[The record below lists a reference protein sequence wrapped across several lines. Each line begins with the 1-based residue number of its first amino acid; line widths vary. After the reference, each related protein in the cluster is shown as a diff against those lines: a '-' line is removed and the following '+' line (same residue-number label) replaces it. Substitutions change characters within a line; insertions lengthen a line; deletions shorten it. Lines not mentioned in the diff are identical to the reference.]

1 MSARLPPAQRLAH
14 LAKQPRIH
22 RWLSLVCGLIGGLFV
37 SRVIAESS
45 AGPWPARWLGLLVCV
60 CAAFGAAL
68 GYWLGRKIKL
78 APLLALAI
86 YLFWPAVQANIASGL
101 AGFTAF
107 LLLMY
112 NTPARPRGS
121 ALAWLVFAASLAL
134 YTATLAPDV
143 LPADAGEF
151 QLASAVLGIAHPPG
165 YAFYTLLGKL
175 FTLLPFGSAAFKV
188 NWMSAAFSAA
198 TLALLC
204 RTLERRTGSRA
215 AALVGVLF
223 LGLSPTFW
231 VQSTTANIR
240 SLTVLLTML
249 SLSWLLDWSV
259 DQRPRS
265 LALFAMAFGLGVGH
279 HASVALLGMP
289 YLAYIICTAPR
300 LIAQPKRWLPAL
312 GAFAASLLVLLYL
325 PLRSAM
331 QPAFD
336 PAPIRTWS
344 DFWGHVL
351 ALGFKGDLLY
361 FRSLPELAARLSIG
375 GQILT
380 LQFGTCLAILAGL
393 ALIPLAL
400 RKWKTA
406 VLLGGVL
413 LTNGLA
419 AITYRAPQTVEYLL
433 PAYLSLALI
442 LGMGLAELGRWVKA
456 RFAWRTAAAVILVLA
471 CINGW
476 QTSRSALSAHSD
488 DSTRIQAA
496 ALLDAAPQD
505 AVILANWHQATP
517 LWYLQT
523 VEGYRPDVTIEYVY
537 PQGATPNET
546 AWLGRIAAWIGER
559 PVLVTNWFYGYT
571 ASPYSFTPLEDA
583 WLVSSGT
590 EDTLPAGLEPAM
602 TLFTG
607 AVQLTGIKLEPSP
620 DAAERRMTVTLAWQS
635 TEQQAQ
641 DLTSFVQVLGPEGV
655 IGQSDEAHTAAQLQ
669 PGKLQVDRFDLAL
682 LPQALP
688 GKYQVIAGFYTYQDG
703 ALQHLTSQ
711 GQDTIVLGE
720 YELQPAAVAEPVVHQ
735 QPMTWENGL
744 HLTGFDVDDSTDGQ
758 RRIYLLLEQ
767 LPSSSLDKV
776 APERGS
782 EECQMQALAD
792 GQVLA
797 SKTLPALA
805 EGSYQLVALDLPAGT
820 QHITLKVISAEGAPL
835 AALGAWHRTTQGEVH
850 FALPA
855 GKETYIPLAGGIA
868 LVGVE
873 AGDTAVNPSE
883 TIALQAHFLAA
894 QPITRDYSVSLG
906 LRAASGWEAK
916 DDGTPALG
924 AIPTLKWG
932 WNWQIADKHLL
943 ELPADAPA
951 GDASITVELY
961 DAFTLRSLTVLD
973 ERRVRE
979 GQGTRLQMNSVNIE

>member
-1 MSARLPPAQRLAH
+1 MSARLTLAQRLAH
-14 LAKQPRIH
+14 LARQPRIH
-22 RWLSLVCGLIGGLFV
+22 RWLPLVCGVIGGLFV

-45 AGPWPARWLGLLVCV
+45 AGPWSARWLALLLFV

-78 APLLALAI
+78 APLLVLAI
-86 YLFWPAVQANIASGL
+86 YLFWPAPQANIAGGV

-107 LLLMY
+107 LFLMY
-112 NTPARPRGS
+112 NTPARPRDT
-121 ALAWLVFAASLAL
+121 ALVWLVFTASLAL
-134 YTATLAPDV
+134 YTTTLAPGV

-175 FTLLPFGSAAFKV
+175 FTLLPFGSAAFRV
-188 NWMSAAFSAA
+188 NWMSAVFSAA

-259 DQRPRS
+259 DQRPRG
-265 LALFAMAFGLGVGH
+265 LALFALAFGLGVGH
-279 HASVALLGMP
+279 HASVALLGIP

-380 LQFGTCLAILAGL
+380 LQFGTCLAVLAGL
-393 ALIPLAL
+393 AFIPLAL

-406 VLLGGVL
+406 LLLGSVLLV
-413 LTNGLA
+413 NGLA

-442 LGMGLAELGRWVKA
+442 LGMGLAELSRWVKEC
-456 RFAWRTAAAVILVLA
+456 FVWRTVAAVILVLA
-471 CINGW
+471 CANGW
-476 QTSRSALSAHSD
+476 QTSRSTLSARND
-488 DSTRIQAA
+488 DSTQAQAA

-505 AVILANWHQATP
+505 AVILSNWHEATP

-546 AWLGRIAAWIGER
+546 TWLGRIAAWVDER
-559 PVLVTNWFYGYT
+559 PVLVTNWFYGY
-571 ASPYSFTPLEDA
+571 AVSPYSFTPLGDA
-583 WLVSSGT
+583 WLVSSGVK
-590 EDTLPAGLEPAM
+590 DTLPAGLEPVM

-607 AVQLTGIKLEPSP
+607 AVQLSGIKLELAS
-620 DAAERRMTVTLAWQS
+620 DSAERRMTVTLAWQS
-635 TEQQAQ
+635 TEQQTQ
-641 DLTSFVQVLGPEGV
+641 DLTSFVQVVGPEGV
-655 IGQSDEAHTAAQLQ
+655 IGQGDKTHAVAQLQ

-703 ALQHLTSQ
+703 ALQRLISQ
-711 GQDTIVLGE
+711 GQDNIILGE
-720 YELQPAAVAEPVVHQ
+720 YELLPAAVAEPVVHR

-744 HLTGFDVDDSTDGQ
+744 HLAGFDVDDSFDGQ
-758 RRIYLLLEQ
+758 RRIYLHLGQ
-767 LPSSSLDKV
+767 LSGGSFDKV
-776 APERGS
+776 APGRSSG
-782 EECQMQALAD
+782 ECQIQAFAD

-797 SKTLPALA
+797 SRTLPTLA
-805 EGSYQLVALDLPAGT
+805 QGSYQLVTLDLPAGM
-820 QHITLKVISAEGAPL
+820 QRISLRVISAEGAPL
-835 AALGAWHRTTQGEVH
+835 AVLGAWHRTTKRE
-850 FALPA
+850 
-855 GKETYIPLAGGIA
+855 
-868 LVGVE
+868 
-873 AGDTAVNPSE
+873 
-883 TIALQAHFLAA
+883 
-894 QPITRDYSVSLG
+894 VSL
-906 LRAASGWEAK
+906 
-916 DDGTPALG
+916 
-924 AIPTLKWG
+924 
-932 WNWQIADKHLL
+932 
-943 ELPADAPA
+943 
-951 GDASITVELY
+951 
-961 DAFTLRSLTVLD
+961 
-973 ERRVRE
+973 
-979 GQGTRLQMNSVNIE
+979 